1 MGAYAPAHVR
11 QVGGW
16 VMGEAQL
23 DLLERLLGR
32 IDQYATT
39 VSRQDLEVDLDA
51 WLKVSRALEL
61 AAQCCLELA
70 MEIVAKRGLG
80 VPETYRE
87 AFTRLAQA
95 GVITAEQSVA
105 MQGWA
110 GLRNI
115 LAHLYTGLDLDRV
128 YEAMREDKS
137 VLRDFG
143 RIAARELGSMRA

>member
-1 MGAYAPAHVR
+1 M
-11 QVGGW
+11 
-16 VMGEAQL
+16 AQ
-23 DLLERLLGR
+23 G
-32 IDQYATT
+32 Q
-39 VSRQDLEVDLDA
+39 
-51 WLKVSRALEL
+51 SRARARGAVLSRPRHG
-61 AAQCCLELA
+61 
-70 MEIVAKRGLG
+70 EIVAKRGLG

-105 MQGWA
+105 MQGWE

-115 LAHLYTGLDLDRV
+115 LAHLYTGLDIDRV